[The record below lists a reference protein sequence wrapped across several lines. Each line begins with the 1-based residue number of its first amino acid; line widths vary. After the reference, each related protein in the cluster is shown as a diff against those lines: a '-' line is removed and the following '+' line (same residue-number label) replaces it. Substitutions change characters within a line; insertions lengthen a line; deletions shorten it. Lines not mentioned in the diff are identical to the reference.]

1 MKKQKIKF
9 SIKLIFIILI
19 VLIGI
24 FTVRVVSENLKN
36 APFFKITDIIMK
48 ENNSLNLSYLK
59 GRNIFS
65 VDLNKEGRRL
75 ALSLAN
81 YKKIRFIRVLP
92 NRLFVDF
99 IKRRPFAY
107 VKLYRY
113 FCVDDDGLLFDE
125 PKDAFDPNLAVILGL
140 DTKIFGPKAG
150 TLYNNSELILALN
163 ILKEFKKNK
172 VLGCYQIKTIDVTIP
187 ANAVMFL
194 SLVQP
199 PGLVD
204 KGSFEVKI
212 GQSNF
217 VDKINIL
224 SSLLAQI
231 NNERTNIKYI
241 DLRFKEPVIK
251 LKDVKN

>member
-1 MKKQKIKF
+1 MRKQKINF

-24 FTVRVVSENLKN
+24 FTIRVIIENLKN
-36 APFFKITDIIMK
+36 APFFKIRGIIMK
-48 ENNSLNLSYLK
+48 ENNLLNLSYLK

-65 VDLNKEGRRL
+65 VDLNKEAKRL
-75 ALSLAN
+75 ALNLAN

-92 NRLFVDF
+92 DRLFVDF
-99 IKRRPFAY
+99 IKRTPFAY

-113 FCVDDDGLLFDE
+113 FCVDDDGLLFDQPQE
-125 PKDAFDPNLAVILGL
+125 AIDPNLAVILGL

-150 TLYNNSELILALN
+150 TLYNNNELVLALSL
-163 ILKEFKKNK
+163 LKEFKKNK
-172 VLGCYQIKTIDVTIP
+172 ALGGYQVNSINVTTPVNTVI
-187 ANAVMFL
+187 FL
-194 SLVQP
+194 SFKRA
-199 PGLVD
+199 PGIMD
-204 KGSFEVKI
+204 RGTFEVKI

-224 SSLLAQI
+224 GSLLAQI
-231 NNERTNIKYI
+231 NNERANIKYI

-251 LKDVKN
+251 LKDILD